1 MELVECQN
9 CFHMQTRYCVIVCD
23 EYSQVQ
29 YTNVIESVTVLL
41 NVLFQCLWILVAKIM
56 HMVADLLRTACVC
69 LYTSQSLVDNMTDYF
84 MQVINIHWT
93 IVHSQAY
100 SV

>member
-1 MELVECQN
+1 MKLVECQN
-9 CFHMQTRYCVIVCD
+9 CFHKHVIVLLCECD

-41 NVLFQCLWILVAKIM
+41 NVLFQCSWILVAKIM
-56 HMVADLLRTACVC
+56 HMVADLLCTACVC

>member
-1 MELVECQN
+1 MSKLLS
-9 CFHMQTRYCVIVCD
+9 QTRYCVIVCD